1 MTSASLSM
9 NMRGTPNIPRGRVLC
24 VDDEPNVLR
33 ALNWLLQKDFDVTT
47 AASGQEG
54 LTLVRASSFDVV
66 ISDQRMPEMSGVDFL
81 REVRAITPRAM
92 RILLT
97 GYSDMQA
104 ILRSV
109 NESEIFRYIN
119 KPWNV
124 ADLPKVVAQA
134 AEIARALPEAL
145 FDPEPLE
152 DAALLASAARIL
164 ILDDDPEVH
173 AQVELSIG
181 NHAEVLHTTSVLD
194 AVQQLQNGNISVIVT
209 ETRIGNTD
217 CTRLIRLLKQRHPEI
232 VTVVLAE
239 EGGADLVSS
248 LINQGQIYRFVP
260 KPIKAGYLKIILRSA
275 IAKHEQL
282 KQDPALRRR
291 HQVEEAD
298 HVCVESLEAELR
310 ESALATGTTS
320 GPVAQDAKAENGA
333 NGFGFGNF
341 LKRLFARR

>member
-1 MTSASLSM
+1 MTSATLSM
-9 NMRGTPNIPRGRVLC
+9 SMPCSPAITRSRVLC

-47 AASGQEG
+47 ATSGHEG
-54 LTLVRASSFDVV
+54 LKLVREATSFDVI

-81 REVRAITPRAM
+81 REARAISPRAM

-109 NESEIFRYIN
+109 NESEIFRYVN

-134 AEIARALPEAL
+134 AEIARSLPEAQ

-152 DAALLASAARIL
+152 DAALAASSARIL
-164 ILDDDPEVH
+164 VLDEDPGVH
-173 AQVELSIG
+173 AQAELAVG
-181 NHAEVLHTTSVLD
+181 DYAEVIHTSSVVD
-194 AVQQLQNGNISVIVT
+194 AIQQLQSGNISVIVT
-209 ETRIGNTD
+209 ETHIGTVD
-217 CTRLIRLLKQRHPEI
+217 STRLIRLLKQRYPEI

-239 EGGADLVSS
+239 ESGADLVSS

-275 IAKHEQL
+275 IAKHQQL
-282 KQDPALRRR
+282 KQDPALLRR
-291 HQVEEAD
+291 HQVEAISD
-298 HVCVESLEAELR
+298 ESARAFEAELI
-310 ESALATGTTS
+310 ESTSVARNTINSATNNTNTS
-320 GPVAQDAKAENGA
+320 KAY
-333 NGFGFGNF
+333 GFSGF
-341 LKRLFARR
+341 LKRLFAH

>member
-1 MTSASLSM
+1 MNSATLSM
-9 NMRGTPNIPRGRVLC
+9 NMPLTPSTFRGRVLC

-33 ALNWLLQKDFDVTT
+33 ALHWLLQKDFDVTT

-54 LTLVRASSFDVV
+54 LRLVRESSFDVV

-81 REVRAITPRAM
+81 REVRAVAPRAM

-124 ADLPKVVAQA
+124 GELPKVIAQA
-134 AEIARALPEAL
+134 AEIARSLPETL
-145 FDPEPLE
+145 SEPKPLE
-152 DAALLASAARIL
+152 DSELAASASRIL
-164 ILDDDPEVH
+164 VLDDDPEVH
-173 AQVELSIG
+173 SQTELAIG
-181 NHAEVLHTTSVLD
+181 SYAEVLHTSNLLD
-194 AVQQLQNGNISVIVT
+194 ALQQMQTGRISVIVT
-209 ETRIGNTD
+209 ETRVGTTD
-217 CTRLIRLLKQRHPEI
+217 CTRLVRLLKQRYPEI

-260 KPIKAGYLKIILRSA
+260 KPIKSGYLKIILRSA
-275 IAKHEQL
+275 IAKHQQL
-282 KQDPALRRR
+282 RMDPALLSR
-291 HQVEEAD
+291 HQVEAVSDACAQTLEAD
-298 HVCVESLEAELR
+298 LL
-310 ESALATGTTS
+310 ESAN
-320 GPVAQDAKAENGA
+320 AKDIELPSNNEKIAAGG
-333 NGFGFGNF
+333 GFGGF
-341 LKRLFARR
+341 LRRLFAR